1 MGHYSYEVINSV
13 TLITISSPTCT
24 ACKKGE
30 VILSTNLDHADT
42 RVNINK
48 KIWKQIIDL
57 DLHKLLL
64 AFHMGKRF
72 IADSLST
79 HWLEKDLEISILR
92 FLIELYSNIKWK
104 KKEERITEKERIQ
117 LH

>member
-1 MGHYSYEVINSV
+1 MGHYLYEVINSP
-13 TLITISSPTCT
+13 TLITINSPTCT

-30 VILSTNLDHADT
+30 VILRTNLDHADT

-48 KIWKQIIDL
+48 KIWKQIIDI

-64 AFHMGKRF
+64 AFHVSKRF

-92 FLIELYSNIKWK
+92 FFIELSSNIKWK
-104 KKEERITEKERIQ
+104 KKNKKK
-117 LH
+117 